1 LLDAGH
7 LGGATLDV
15 FAAEPLPADH
25 PFWTR
30 RDIVITPHV
39 AAETELEPAIAQ
51 VAAKL
56 ARWSRGEGVTG
67 AVDRGR
73 GY

>member
-1 LLDAGH
+1 
-7 LGGATLDV
+7 
-15 FAAEPLPADH
+15 
-25 PFWTR
+25 
-30 RDIVITPHV
+30 V

-51 VAAKL
+51 VADKL
-56 ARWSRGEGVTG
+56 ARWSRGEAVTG